1 MGLKA
6 KILTLAFTFFFMTAN
21 LPALQIHKERSIY
34 RNIVITENKGK
45 RCMRFETRRRSIS
58 NQACLMIKE
67 PEILVFEYTQSLM
80 AGLSFNS
87 TPRNI
92 LIIGLGGGSLPTA
105 LHKLLP
111 DSEITSVEI
120 DPSVVKLAKK
130 YFNYQE
136 NDKLKTEIKDGRVFV
151 KRAIKKNKNFD
162 WIILDAF
169 NGDYIPEHLLTVEF
183 LTEIKTLLSDGG
195 LLSANTFNSSRLYD
209 YESVTYQKVFK
220 AIRVLKSATKGNRII
235 FACKCEN
242 IDQKSKID
250 QNLRDELV
258 ALGVEIDPILAR
270 MSNKIDWDTS
280 VRPLTDQYSPAN
292 LLNQ

>member
-6 KILTLAFTFFFMTAN
+6 KILTLAFALLFMTAN
-21 LPALQIHKERSIY
+21 LSALQIHKERSIY
-34 RNIVITENKGK
+34 RNIVITESKGK
-45 RCMRFETRRRSIS
+45 RCMRFETRRRSVS
-58 NQACLMIKE
+58 NQACVMIKN
-67 PEILVFEYTQSLM
+67 PEKLVFEYTQSLM

-111 DSEITSVEI
+111 DSEIISVEI

-195 LLSANTFNSSRLYD
+195 LLTANTFNSSRLYD

-235 FACKCEN
+235 FACKCKN

-258 ALGVEIDPILAR
+258 ALGVEIDLILAR